1 MLCRFDITGQ
11 LAALQ
16 AKVSDGLNPDDT
28 GLGKSTL
35 RYLKESQR
43 VGPLYRENTGIHMR
57 NKLIACADSAHNPT
71 NPAVARAGGLI
82 LLNGAP
88 IDAKSN
94 RTDDSADSP
103 GATETTGLHI
113 FSRRVGAHRERAE
126 EMGIPQV
133 GPTPIFDDSTTTIH
147 QVAKGSKMSSH
158 ILARI
163 ALVKGA
169 VDRGEIVIKG
179 IPGTE
184 NPADL
189 LTKVCFKSGVFQYL
203 LKRMGLWICEMYYR
217 TEWPRLKAPDKLL
230 SRLPT
235 GTKIAYVQLQSRLPL
250 VSTTL
255 PLMLAIQDLWL
266 DTMGWLA
273 LWLVSPLDRL

>member
-1 MLCRFDITGQ
+1 M
-11 LAALQ
+11 
-16 AKVSDGLNPDDT
+16 
-28 GLGKSTL
+28 
-35 RYLKESQR
+35 
-43 VGPLYRENTGIHMR
+43 
-57 NKLIACADSAHNPT
+57 
-71 NPAVARAGGLI
+71 
-82 LLNGAP
+82 
-88 IDAKSN
+88 
-94 RTDDSADSP
+94 
-103 GATETTGLHI
+103 
-113 FSRRVGAHRERAE
+113 SR
-126 EMGIPQV
+126 
-133 GPTPIFDDSTTTIH
+133 
-147 QVAKGSKMSSH
+147 H

-235 GTKIAYVQLQSRLPL
+235 GTKIAYVQLQRWLPL
-250 VSTTL
+250 VSPTL
-255 PLMLAIQDLWL
+255 PLMLVVQVLWV
-266 DTMGWLA
+266 DTMLWLA
-273 LWLVSPLDRL
+273 LWLVSPVGRARVDVHLSCGQIHTDTMPFLPRTLILHQNHAPQFSLLQTWTTARGMLSQASQGASWIADGERGSTTRRDPLMRRSGPLIRPRGERPDDGIDTDYGIMTSLQASLLSFQGA